1 MYEFSVAITLTVI
14 VEETSNRATNC
25 CIKQVGRIQ
34 LLVKAEIL
42 ILQEVDQ
49 NIKALGIN
57 EEGRW
62 LLCGNLNWLD
72 MPFGICQVQNYRLN
86 ICIPF

>member
-1 MYEFSVAITLTVI
+1 M
-14 VEETSNRATNC
+14 EETSNRATNC

-34 LLVKAEIL
+34 LSVQAEIL

-62 LLCGNLNWLD
+62 LLCGNLNWPD
-72 MPFGICQVQNYRLN
+72 IPFGICQVQNYRLN
-86 ICIPF
+86 MCISF